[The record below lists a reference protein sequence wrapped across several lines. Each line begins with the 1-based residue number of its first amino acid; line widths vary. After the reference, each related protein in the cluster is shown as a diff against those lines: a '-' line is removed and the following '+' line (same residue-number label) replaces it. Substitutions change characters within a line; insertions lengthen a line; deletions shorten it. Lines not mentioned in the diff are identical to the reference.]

1 MKKIKFNIS
10 SKETRRLLL
19 KILGCLIVI
28 VALLGGYTYSRY
40 ANDLNSD
47 RIMGTPDNFFFESD
61 FLTVNNTS
69 HEMQNYNKDK
79 DYNFAIDIRNFQ
91 DTLRPSAMD
100 ITYTLSISNFTGTGT
115 NGIQA
120 TLGDTRITN
129 SNTEFTLTSGSTVTN
144 QLLITVPAGYT
155 VPSNEIKISAT
166 AKPTD
171 ANGYTKTI
179 SGTFKLVENTSTF
192 DIELEN
198 HRDYYD
204 LLIGVAK
211 DKQNMT
217 VTWPSWLT
225 PDTTIEE
232 LKSAST
238 TSASYQT
245 NGQDSSVRLRFF
257 VTGTVSTTDKITVT
271 DGQTGTDHTKTIAIK
286 DAR

>member
-19 KILGCLIVI
+19 KILGCLIVV

-211 DKQNMT
+211 DKQNMK

-257 VTGTVSTTDKITVT
+257 VTGTVNTTDKITVT

>member
-1 MKKIKFNIS
+1 MKKIEFNIS

-19 KILGCLIVI
+19 KILGCLIVV

-257 VTGTVSTTDKITVT
+257 VTGTVNTTDKITVT